1 VLKLLINILVNLP
14 EIITLKLLTLKVDYK
29 TKTSSSQEI
38 AQNNSEFSPKF
49 LKSTQIIPLKKKT
62 NVLIPSDALI
72 QSKVCE
78 ILKLDE
84 DQLLNREINVGVESR
99 KISKIFKR
107 YTHKYRKEI
116 ASLKDDLKQRK
127 KESLLEFYNPRLK

>member
-1 VLKLLINILVNLP
+1 MLKLLINILVNLP

-38 AQNNSEFSPKF
+38 AQNNSEFSPKC
-49 LKSTQIIPLKKKT
+49 LKSTQIIPLKKT